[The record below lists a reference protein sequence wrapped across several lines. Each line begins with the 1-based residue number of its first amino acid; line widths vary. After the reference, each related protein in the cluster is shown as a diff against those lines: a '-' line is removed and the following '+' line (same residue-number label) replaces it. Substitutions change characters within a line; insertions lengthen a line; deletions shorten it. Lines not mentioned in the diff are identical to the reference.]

1 MNLPSTP
8 MRARRALTPLVSLC
22 QHGLGRARW
31 WRDRRGCRRLRSSRL
46 LFDLVLQILQLPLE
60 LADLLLELLISLR
73 DAGIDR
79 QEHHTRQC
87 AAKETVLQCHRWPLF
102 PEHRQMK
109 RMPLLGRSAAIP
121 LCYPPTGLT
130 AVK

>member
-79 QEHHTRQC
+79 QEHQ
-87 AAKETVLQCHRWPLF
+87 
-102 PEHRQMK
+102 QMK